1 MLPILTDSD
10 QFEKMDLLLG
20 ILIKEPEATVPEKE
34 FGRTAK
40 SVDAEEIEVLKT
52 QLIHDGA
59 IVLRPGPRGPEI
71 SITDAGI
78 DFFLSGGYSRDWSE
92 WVGITQ
98 MAQKKDHAKGRRRLL
113 WLILL
118 LGIIALLFFAFK
130 R

>member
-10 QFEKMDLLLG
+10 RQEKMDLLLG
-20 ILIKEPEATVPEKE
+20 TLIKEPEATVLEKE

-40 SVDAEEIEVLKT
+40 CLDATEIEVLKT

-59 IVLRPGPRGPEI
+59 IVLISGPQGPEI

-92 WVGITQ
+92 WVGISQ
-98 MAQKKDHAKGRRRLL
+98 MAQKMDPAVGWRRLV

-118 LGIIALLFFAFK
+118 LGIVALLFFAFK